1 MEDAGESCLLH
12 WILFT
17 APLKVIFLYLWILI
31 KVLFDGISNIAVLC
45 FLFILYARS
54 GFGLLLSFVVMTLL
68 RYYVITLLLYSR
80 AAKSPYDPIW
90 GDGGRTK
97 SETDYLTSS
106 MLFGTYV
113 VCYMMGYSATVL

>member
-1 MEDAGESCLLH
+1 MQSTIAT
-12 WILFT
+12 IFPTTKTLFLVYT
-17 APLKVIFLYLWILI
+17 VR
-31 KVLFDGISNIAVLC
+31 SH
-45 FLFILYARS
+45 ARS

-80 AAKSPYDPIW
+80 ASKSPYDPIW